1 MACAGEVAVV
11 CFSIGRKLWLPVV
24 DPDRIVFG
32 QTVCTRSVKRCRCQY
47 DVVLTEM
54 CHAVLPFLTVMALK
68 GSNHNV
74 YGFGLCCV
82 HSLWS
87 LIRLHLI

>member
-1 MACAGEVAVV
+1 MACAGEVAVG

-54 CHAVLPFLTVMALK
+54 CHAVLPLLTVMALK
-68 GSNHNV
+68 GSNLTIMFMDLGCAV
-74 YGFGLCCV
+74 CILCGV
-82 HSLWS
+82 
-87 LIRLHLI
+87 